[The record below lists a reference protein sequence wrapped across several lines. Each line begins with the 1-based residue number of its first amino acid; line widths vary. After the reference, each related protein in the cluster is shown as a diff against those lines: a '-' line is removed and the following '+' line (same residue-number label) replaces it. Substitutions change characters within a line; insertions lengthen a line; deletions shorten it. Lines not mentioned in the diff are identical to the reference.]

1 MTETKHIVWSNID
14 LDLDDWYDD
23 LHEQYP
29 ALGEEG
35 LRDMMNELNF
45 EYFGDEQ
52 RNLDTKPTRSGYT
65 FKGWATSSTATV
77 ASYQPGSTYTANAN
91 VTLYAVWSKNP
102 SQYTVSYNANGGSG
116 APSSQTKTEGVTLT
130 LSATKPT
137 RSGYT
142 FLGWSTS
149 STAIS
154 ATYSA
159 GGSYTANAGATLY
172 AVWSCNHTTT
182 SRV

>member
-52 RNLDTKPTRSGYT
+52 RNLDIDVGTPILVLGDLGLWDGRHKGYGEIQSGNLKDCMETDHELAEWYVDED
-65 FKGWATSSTATV
+65 G
-77 ASYQPGSTYTANAN
+77 
-91 VTLYAVWSKNP
+91 
-102 SQYTVSYNANGGSG
+102 
-116 APSSQTKTEGVTLT
+116 E
-130 LSATKPT
+130 
-137 RSGYT
+137 
-142 FLGWSTS
+142 
-149 STAIS
+149 
-154 ATYSA
+154 
-159 GGSYTANAGATLY
+159 
-172 AVWSCNHTTT
+172 
-182 SRV
+182 